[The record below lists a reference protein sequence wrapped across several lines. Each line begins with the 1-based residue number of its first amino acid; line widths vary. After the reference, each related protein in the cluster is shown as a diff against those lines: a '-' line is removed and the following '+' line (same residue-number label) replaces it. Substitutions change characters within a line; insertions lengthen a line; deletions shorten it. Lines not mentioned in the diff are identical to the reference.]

1 MDILERPVPEH
12 KRFFR
17 AASVIRQGHISPL
30 SRFQLP
36 NMLPKRVLPGRAADL
51 PPSSRWAVFCVVT
64 ALVTVCDGKCDGLSP

>member
-17 AASVIRQGHISPL
+17 AASVIRQGRISPL

-36 NMLPKRVLPGRAADL
+36 KLLPKRVLSVPAPDFPPLFALGRFL
-51 PPSSRWAVFCVVT
+51 R
-64 ALVTVCDGKCDGLSP
+64 CDGISNGL